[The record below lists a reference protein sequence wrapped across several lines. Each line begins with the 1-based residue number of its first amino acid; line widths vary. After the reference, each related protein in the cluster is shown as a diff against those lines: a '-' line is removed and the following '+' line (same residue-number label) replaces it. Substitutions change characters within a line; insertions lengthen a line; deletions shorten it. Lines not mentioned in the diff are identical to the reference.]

1 MGASRFARCL
11 IVCALAGAA
20 VSASRASHA
29 QTAGEAPGAGTAGAG
44 AETGQWPTEYT
55 LPALAPVRPSRP
67 PVLLAPVRVPR
78 SWAPVASVD
87 TEDADAASRRT
98 TAAQGEW
105 YGWQTLLVDGSSL
118 FVGVGGL
125 ILGVSLGSPAFGITA
140 ATLGG
145 VSMFFGAPIVH
156 WVRGHNTRGLVSLF
170 GYRLGLSAL
179 GYAVGAGAL
188 FPVLGLYALAI
199 TGPALAGIGLI
210 TGIILDAVFAR
221 ELPRASDGDDAT
233 SRRRASARLMV
244 VPLPVGAQLGL
255 GVVGMF

>member
-1 MGASRFARCL
+1 M
-11 IVCALAGAA
+11 
-20 VSASRASHA
+20 
-29 QTAGEAPGAGTAGAG
+29 
-44 AETGQWPTEYT
+44 
-55 LPALAPVRPSRP
+55 
-67 PVLLAPVRVPR
+67 LLAPVRVPR
-78 SWAPVASVD
+78 SWATDA
-87 TEDADAASRRT
+87 EDSDAASRRT
-98 TAAQGEW
+98 TVAQGEW

-140 ATLGG
+140 ASLGG

-156 WVRGHNTRGLVSLF
+156 WVRGQNMRGLVSLF

-179 GYAVGAGAL
+179 GYAVGGGAL

-233 SRRRASARLMV
+233 SRSRASVRPMV
-244 VPLPVGAQLGL
+244 VPLPVGGQLGL